1 MNDRIREVSLNTL
14 EHSTGL
20 LTVVEE
26 GIDVPFHFRRA
37 YFLHHLDPSGVRGSH
52 AHKNL
57 SQLMIAVAGNFTVE
71 LEREGKRSLYS
82 LASPTTGLLI
92 PPMTWR
98 TLKNFS
104 TDSVCLVLASDNFD
118 EADYIRDYS
127 EFLKLDSGPR
137 GLLQSY
143 REN

>member
-1 MNDRIREVSLNTL
+1 MNDRIREISLNTI
-14 EHSTGL
+14 EHSTGS

-26 GIDVPFHFRRA
+26 EIDVPFQFKRA

-57 SQLMIAVAGNFTVE
+57 SQLMIAVAGSFTVA
-71 LEREGKRSLYS
+71 LERAGRKSTFTLS
-82 LASPTTGLLI
+82 SPARGLLI

-104 TDSVCLVLASDNFD
+104 SDSVCLVLASDTYF
-118 EADYIRDYS
+118 ESDYIRDYS
-127 EFLKLDSGPR
+127 EFLRLGSEMHD
-137 GLLQSY
+137 L
-143 REN
+143 